1 MSPLSRCEVRVSE
14 QVCLARTRVAALSP
28 QESASP
34 GGFHSSSS
42 GSPHERFYAHP
53 GAMRHLP
60 THLLLAGALT
70 LAPAGLSLASTTAP
84 AHPSAPPP
92 NWRLPLGKSELIRP
106 FTPPSRR
113 YGRGHR
119 GVDLA
124 AAIGAAV
131 CAPSEATITFAGQV
145 NKVPTVVLA
154 HGGGYRSTYQAVTTS
169 LKVGAKVAAGEIFGK
184 VSAPGHLAGPI
195 CLHWG
200 LLWGENY
207 LDPLSLLP
215 HLRTHLLPT

>member
-1 MSPLSRCEVRVSE
+1 
-14 QVCLARTRVAALSP
+14 
-28 QESASP
+28 
-34 GGFHSSSS
+34 
-42 GSPHERFYAHP
+42 
-53 GAMRHLP
+53 MRHLP
-60 THLLLAGALT
+60 AHLLLASALT
-70 LAPAGLSLASTTAP
+70 LAPAGLSLASSASP
-84 AHPSAPPP
+84 PHPSVAPP
-92 NWRLPLGKSELIRP
+92 NWRLPLAKSELIRP
-106 FTPPSRR
+106 FTPPTRR

-124 AAIGAAV
+124 AAIGTTV

-154 HGGGYRSTYQAVTTS
+154 HSGGYRSTYQAVATP
-169 LKVGAKVAAGEIFGK
+169 LKVGTKVAAGEIFGK
-184 VSAPGHLAGPI
+184 VSASGHPAGPT